1 MDWFWLL
8 VVLIAFAL
16 LVGLVGLCARLR

>member
-16 LVGLVGLCARLR
+16 FVGLVGLCARLR